1 MQNLTNGQK
10 KKHSLFSLASGLG
23 AHAESVRN
31 FVSMG

>member
-23 AHAESVRN
+23 AHASTPA
-31 FVSMG
+31 SKCH